1 MPLIMFL
8 FVIYC
13 TQSDEQLKMPTVT
26 LGKLTNILHIE
37 MRSGKKARLLNCLL
51 LGSLKRWTSQNLYGD
66 PKSTAPS
73 LGS

>member
-1 MPLIMFL
+1 
-8 FVIYC
+8 
-13 TQSDEQLKMPTVT
+13 MPTDT

-37 MRSGKKARLLNCLL
+37 MRSGKEARLLNCLL

-73 LGS
+73 LGSWRKQWARFSLCVITEDDSIV